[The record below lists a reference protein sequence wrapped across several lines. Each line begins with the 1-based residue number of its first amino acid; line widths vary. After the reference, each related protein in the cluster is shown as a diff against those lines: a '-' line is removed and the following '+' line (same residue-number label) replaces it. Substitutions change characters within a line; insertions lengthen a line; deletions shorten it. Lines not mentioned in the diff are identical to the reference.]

1 MREKTAPK
9 KTTPKPQNQRQRQR
23 QKVALRSPIFK
34 KQKRKIFTGSE
45 IQKIQFP
52 HKLHS
57 DSANPAF
64 HSRKSCNS
72 YITTK
77 TNTKITTT
85 THATSK
91 ISTAEEIAESGFAGS

>member
-1 MREKTAPK
+1 MREKSTPKIHDK
-9 KTTPKPQNQRQRQR
+9 KTKPKPQNQRHN
-23 QKVALRSPIFK
+23 VALRSPIFK

-72 YITTK
+72 YITTN
-77 TNTKITTT
+77 TNTKTTKTT

-91 ISTAEEIAESGFAGS
+91 ISTAEEIAGCGL